1 MFRIALVVT
10 ILALAGCSGGPM
22 KASDLESVFMPRC
35 KEYSAKSQLRPVDM
49 VGAACF
55 CGFASKEIR
64 SRSHRWAQRAIEIT
78 PRSGL
83 LRTIHA
89 FIGMFLAT
97 DDVDGVDLMMRELL
111 FVEPDDR
118 LLLLLRK
125 VRAPEHC
132 FPCVRMAELVASAER
147 IVQRGEHPD
156 GIHGLI
162 ALGLYESDRMRA
174 VEAARESIR
183 RNEQSIAWKDCGTG
197 DYEVSTGPFFKYFLC
212 PDRSTGS
219 PARTQQ

>member
-1 MFRIALVVT
+1 MAVS
-10 ILALAGCSGGPM
+10 ILLLAGCSGVPV
-22 KASDLESVFMPRC
+22 KASDLESVFMPGC
-35 KEYSAKSQLRPVDM
+35 KEYSSESQLRPVDM
-49 VGAACF
+49 VGASVY

-64 SRSHRWAQRAIEIT
+64 SRSHRWALRAVETT

-83 LRTIHA
+83 LRTLHA

-118 LLLLLRK
+118 LVLLLRK

-132 FPCVRMAELVASAER
+132 FPCVRMTELVASAER

-162 ALGLYESDRMRA
+162 ALGLYESDRKRA
-174 VEAARESIR
+174 VEEARESIR
-183 RNEQSIAWKDCGTG
+183 RNEQSISWKDCGTG
-197 DYEVSTGPFFKYFLC
+197 DYEVSTGPFFRYFMC
-212 PDRSTGS
+212 RDRSTGS
-219 PARTQQ
+219 PAKTQQ